1 MAALIR
7 VEWRNPHQPVHA
19 DLGHQQTVGI
29 EPFDSD
35 SDRLYPSFLA
45 GLVVNQ
51 FCTVAVLLCPA
62 EVHAQQHLSPVL
74 RFRSAGTRMD
84 GEESVALGVLAAQ
97 QRGGF
102 DAAQLVIQPLE
113 LLLDVFRDILS
124 FTGKLK
130 KCLQI
135 FDGLFQ
141 LPIQLDVILKL
152 LATLQNRLRL
162 SLIIPETRIN
172 NLSFDLAQF
181 PALGFRVKDNSGC
194 PGFGFSSIEI
204 PGLVLQ
210 AWCAS

>member
-1 MAALIR
+1 MNC
-7 VEWRNPHQPVHA
+7 EK
-19 DLGHQQTVGI
+19 
-29 EPFDSD
+29 
-35 SDRLYPSFLA
+35 
-45 GLVVNQ
+45 
-51 FCTVAVLLCPA
+51 
-62 EVHAQQHLSPVL
+62 
-74 RFRSAGTRMD
+74 
-84 GEESVALGVLAAQ
+84 SVALGVFAAQ
-97 QRGGF
+97 QGGGF

-124 FTGKLK
+124 FAGKLE
-130 KCLQI
+130 KCLQV

-162 SLIIPETRIN
+162 SLIIPESRVD

-194 PGFGFSSIEI
+194 PGFGFSVTEI

-210 AWCAS
+210 ACCAS

>member
-1 MAALIR
+1 MNC
-7 VEWRNPHQPVHA
+7 EK
-19 DLGHQQTVGI
+19 
-29 EPFDSD
+29 
-35 SDRLYPSFLA
+35 
-45 GLVVNQ
+45 
-51 FCTVAVLLCPA
+51 
-62 EVHAQQHLSPVL
+62 
-74 RFRSAGTRMD
+74 
-84 GEESVALGVLAAQ
+84 SVALSVFAAQ
-97 QRGGF
+97 QRRGF

-124 FTGKLK
+124 FARKLE
-130 KCLQI
+130 KCLQV
-135 FDGLFQ
+135 FNGLFQ

-162 SLIIPETRIN
+162 GLIIPKTRVD

-181 PALGFRVKDNSGC
+181 PALGFRVKDNSEC